1 MIKSTKKNIPYG
13 RQSISDDDIKA
24 VVDVLKSDFLTTG
37 PIVNKFEEAFCS
49 FTGAKKAVAV
59 SNGTAALHA
68 IMYAI
73 NIQPEDEV
81 ILPSMT
87 FAATSNAVIYQGGTP
102 VFADIISDTLLIDP
116 EQVKKRITP
125 KTKAVIAVDYAGQP
139 CDYDK
144 LREICDKHKLY
155 LISDACHSPGSQ
167 YKKRKTGTIAD
178 LTAFSFHPVKHITTG
193 EGGMIT
199 TDNKKFSDK
208 IKIFRNH
215 GINSDHKQRSEK
227 GTWYYEMQDLGYNYR
242 ITDFQCALGISQLAK
257 LTYWIE
263 KRNSIANKYSE
274 AFFNINNVT
283 PLKTANNIQHAYHL
297 YVIKLKN
304 KESRNILYNTMRKNN
319 IGVNV
324 HYIPVHLQ
332 PYYQKKFNTSW
343 GMLPNTEDAYNRIL
357 SLPIY
362 PDIKEEDIKRV
373 IKCITDFA

>member
-1 MIKSTKKNIPYG
+1 LIKSTKKNIPYG

-167 YKKRKTGTIAD
+167 YKKRK
-178 LTAFSFHPVKHITTG
+178 
-193 EGGMIT
+193 
-199 TDNKKFSDK
+199 
-208 IKIFRNH
+208 
-215 GINSDHKQRSEK
+215 